1 MYNLDILKER
11 SKLRKEKKN
20 EGNEKH
26 PQADYVCGSDPNRSG
41 FCNSYFLQCI

>member
-20 EGNEKH
+20 ETKYDEDNVG
-26 PQADYVCGSDPNRSG
+26 GS
-41 FCNSYFLQCI
+41 NSSNDGK